1 MIKEHGEEDDL
12 KAELSKCM
20 KNMITQKKQKAE
32 EAKRKEEEMKNR
44 PKIEEV
50 DVPETKF
57 KKI

>member
-32 EAKRKEEEMKNR
+32 EAKRK
-44 PKIEEV
+44 
-50 DVPETKF
+50 
-57 KKI
+57 